1 MSLDTLIPR
10 DLLTLLYAAVAGIL
24 GWAGGWIKGRRR
36 ESAEIIH
43 LTAQADKTSAEA
55 RQIDANTNL
64 SLIQAAASALAR
76 AERLQAERDHWEA
89 RAFDLQVEL
98 KESREE
104 NGQLTVQSRLDN
116 YQIRRQISFIE
127 MKNLKDEYIALDKP
141 KEEGSA

>member
-10 DLLTLLYAAVAGIL
+10 DFTTFLYVAIASIL
-24 GWAGGWIKGRRR
+24 GWAGGWLRGRRR
-36 ESAEIIH
+36 ESAEIVH

-89 RAFDLQVEL
+89 RAFDLQGEL

-104 NGQLTVQSRLDN
+104 NGQLTVQARLDN
-116 YQIRRQISFIE
+116 YQIRRQMSFIE

-141 KEEGSA
+141 KESPD